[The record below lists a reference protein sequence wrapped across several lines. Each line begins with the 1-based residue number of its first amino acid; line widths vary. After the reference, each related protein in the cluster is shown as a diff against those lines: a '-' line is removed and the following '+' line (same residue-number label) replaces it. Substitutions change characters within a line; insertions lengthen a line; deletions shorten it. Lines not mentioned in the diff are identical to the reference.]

1 MPPFLG
7 GGEMIRD
14 ATQDRVTYEEPPHR
28 FEAGT
33 PPIVQAIGL
42 GAALRYM
49 ESVGR
54 EAIAAHEAELK
65 DYAQERL
72 SALNYLRIYGNAPG
86 KGAIVAFNMEG
97 AHPHDVATLIDRE
110 GVAVRAGTHCA
121 QPLLARY
128 GTTATCRASFA
139 MYNTREEVDALAEAL
154 AKAHTFFA

>member
-1 MPPFLG
+1 MG

-14 ATQDRVTYEEPPHR
+14 VTEDWVTYGDLPQK

-54 EAIAAHEAELK
+54 EAAQAHEADLALYAHQKLSELN
-65 DYAQERL
+65 
-72 SALNYLRIYGNAPG
+72 SIRIFGHATG
-86 KGAIVAFNMEG
+86 KGAIVAFEMQG
-97 AHPHDVATLIDRE
+97 AHAHDVSTIIDRE
-110 GVAVRAGTHCA
+110 GIAVRAGTHCA

-128 GTTATCRASFA
+128 GVTSTCRASFG
-139 MYNTREEVDALAEAL
+139 MYNTRAEVDALAAAL
-154 AKAHTFFA
+154 VKAHSFFA